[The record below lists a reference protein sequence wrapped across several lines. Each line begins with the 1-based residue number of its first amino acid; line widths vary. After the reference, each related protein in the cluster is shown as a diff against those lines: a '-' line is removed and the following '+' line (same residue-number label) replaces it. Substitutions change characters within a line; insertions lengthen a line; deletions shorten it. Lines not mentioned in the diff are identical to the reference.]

1 MMVCKHT
8 MRLRAVLAGVA
19 MISTGLG
26 MTGCNTFK
34 QRVGDHSLDYTQT
47 RRLAPIELP
56 ADAQT
61 LPFTPL
67 YQVPAAGTN
76 TLKLANAT
84 GTRFDL
90 PAPISSVRPQ
100 AANAQTTGGNPTNR

>member
-1 MMVCKHT
+1 MMALNH
-8 MRLRAVLAGVA
+8 MSYARAVLASALMIGV
-19 MISTGLG
+19 SLG
-26 MTGCNTFK
+26 VTGCNTFK

-47 RRLAPIELP
+47 RRLTPIELP

-67 YQVPAAGTN
+67 YQVPEVGTN

-90 PAPISSVRPQ
+90 PAPISSVRSQ
-100 AANAQTTGGNPTNR
+100 ATSTQTANSR